1 MSDLTTVEY
10 YGGFITEKGIIK
22 NWKKGNNLNIYILH
36 LYILTKSLT
45 KLSCTKAKQMKRG

>member
-22 NWKKGNNLNIYILH
+22 NCKKGNNLNIYITFIYTDKISDKII
-36 LYILTKSLT
+36 LYKS
-45 KLSCTKAKQMKRG
+45 